1 MDAED
6 RRIQREHFQPEA
18 SGSNPLVELPTALID
33 PSSSN
38 SAPALIP
45 FPSFLKFKLIYRQN
59 SVANPSGKGK
69 EPAIEID
76 YDPVSPHPGI
86 TRPTSGT
93 TMSSSAVELT
103 SNKPVLATTRN
114 VNDSS
119 GQPVNRALSDDKRTT
134 LHYAKA
140 VKDLKKSL
148 ELGRENWDGVAFP
161 DVEGVSE
168 TITQMRGELETAL
181 NAWTLSRDNPDLW
194 SKAKHRAAQVFT
206 ATSPFFK
213 NFLIVAMN
221 AQSVRPL
228 QPPQLI
234 PLQIPVLNPYGLVV
248 GGLMLF
254 MTVNL
259 FVTEL
264 IL

>member
-6 RRIQREHFQPEA
+6 RRIQRDHFQPEA
-18 SGSNPLVELPTALID
+18 SGSNPLVEVPTALID

-45 FPSFLKFKLIYRQN
+45 FPSFLKFKLISRQN
-59 SVANPSGKGK
+59 SMANPSGKGK

-76 YDPVSPHPGI
+76 YDPTSPHPGI
-86 TRPTSGT
+86 MRPTSGT
-93 TMSSSAVELT
+93 TMSSSAVDLT
-103 SNKPVLATTRN
+103 SNKPVLAITRD
-114 VNDSS
+114 VNDS
-119 GQPVNRALSDDKRTT
+119 GEPVTRALSDDKRTT
-134 LHYAKA
+134 LRYAKA
-140 VKDLKKSL
+140 VTDLKKSL
-148 ELGRENWDGVAFP
+148 ELGRENWEGFAFP

-213 NFLIVAMN
+213 NFLTVAMN
-221 AQSVRPL
+221 AQ
-228 QPPQLI
+228 
-234 PLQIPVLNPYGLVV
+234 
-248 GGLMLF
+248 
-254 MTVNL
+254 
-259 FVTEL
+259 
-264 IL
+264 